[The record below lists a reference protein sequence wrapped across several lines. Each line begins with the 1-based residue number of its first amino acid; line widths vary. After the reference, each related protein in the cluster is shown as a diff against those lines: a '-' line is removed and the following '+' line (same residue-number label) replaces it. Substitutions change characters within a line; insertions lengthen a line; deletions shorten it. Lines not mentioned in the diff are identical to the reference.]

1 MLSGALVEALQSC
14 DANDVVARL
23 QESLPLE
30 QASMKQPDPET
41 KRQIRCLCLKA
52 KSAKRLDVIKSLR
65 EIVPAGTTGEVF
77 GISIECRRL
86 EQPVRFLPLFSRFT
100 ELLVDLIKYTH

>member
-30 QASMKQPDPET
+30 EASMKQPDPDT

-52 KSAKRLDVIKSLR
+52 KSAKRLDVIKRLR
-65 EIVPAGTTGEVF
+65 EVAPAGTTGEVF

-86 EQPVRFLPLFSRFT
+86 EQPLPLFSRSRST
-100 ELLVDLIKYTH
+100 ELLVD